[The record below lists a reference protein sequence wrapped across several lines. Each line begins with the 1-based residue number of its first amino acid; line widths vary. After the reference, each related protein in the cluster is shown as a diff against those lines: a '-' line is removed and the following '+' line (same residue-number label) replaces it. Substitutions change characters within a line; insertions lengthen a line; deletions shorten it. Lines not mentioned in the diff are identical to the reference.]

1 MLHCRDVACNIS
13 TEKKIAKITNKTTNP
28 MSDKFQDIYRIPS
41 ARAEWW
47 DYRNDATYFVTICTA
62 GREHY
67 FGEILDTVTIVE
79 TLTATSLLKNTPKQE
94 MQLSELGD
102 IAHQN
107 WMGISE
113 HFPFIKL
120 GAFVVMPN
128 HIHGILVI
136 DHSVDIKIHNT
147 VETMHASSLQS
158 KSGSIKNEEMAAI
171 SPKRGSLSS
180 VIRSYKSSVSKLCRQ
195 IHSDFAWQ
203 SRFYDHIIR
212 DSDEYWK
219 IRHYILNNP
228 ANWGK
233 DKYNQTE
240 TL

>member
-1 MLHCRDVACNIS
+1 
-13 TEKKIAKITNKTTNP
+13 

-47 DYRNDATYFVTICTA
+47 DYRNDAAYFVTICTA

-67 FGEILDTVTIVE
+67 FGEIIPEE
-79 TLTATSLLKNTPKQE
+79 TRLLASLPAIKPKLK

-128 HIHGILVI
+128 HVHGILAI
-136 DHSVDIKIHNT
+136 DHSVDIKNHNA

-158 KSGSIKNEEMAAI
+158 QSGSIKNEEMAAI

-195 IHSDFAWQ
+195 IHSDFEWQ

-212 DSDEYWK
+212 DSEEYWK

-240 TL
+240 TQERRD